1 MTVSQL
7 GKMEIINLLA
17 GKHGLKTYLEICTTV
32 TGNDHERL
40 NRALFEAPLRL
51 MYLCPD
57 DFSDGLPIA
66 WRVVGEDISGAVAQ
80 IRKEVGQIDICLVDG
95 HHDYAMARRDIEV
108 AYGLLAPD
116 GIMVVHDC
124 LPTSPALASPEMHP
138 GLWCGVAYKAF
149 IDFVIA
155 HGPRACL
162 TVDCDY
168 GCGIFF
174 KSMRYFPR
182 KEWALLRLA
191 KDLRW
196 RFIRW
201 QWARLGDDYEKAFSL
216 LTKHKG
222 GLLRLISPA
231 LFLRYVEHGR

>member
-1 MTVSQL
+1 MTVSPL

-17 GKHGLKTYLEICTTV
+17 GKHGLKNYLEICTTV
-32 TGNDHERL
+32 TGNAHGRL
-40 NRALFEAPLRL
+40 DRALFEAPLRL
-51 MYLCPD
+51 MYRCPD

-66 WRVVGEDISGAVAQ
+66 WRVAGEDISGAVAQ
-80 IRKEVGQIDICLVDG
+80 IREKVGQIDICLVDG
-95 HHDYAMARRDIEV
+95 HHDYGNARRDMEA
-108 AYGLLAPD
+108 AYGLLGPD

-124 LPTSPALASPEMHP
+124 LPTTRHLARPEFSR
-138 GLWCGVAYKAF
+138 GLWCGVSYKAF
-149 IDFVIA
+149 IDFAIV
-155 HGPRACL
+155 HGPRAYL

-174 KSMRYFPR
+174 KSMGYFPR
-182 KEWALLRLA
+182 KERALLRLA

-196 RFIRW
+196 RWIRW
-201 QWARLGDDYEKAFSL
+201 QWARLGNNYDKAFSL

-222 GLLRLISPA
+222 GLLRLISPT